1 MCVWESVDSCSS
13 PEGFPAAET
22 GRVWSLNNR
31 PSGLSPEISD
41 LVRPR
46 WIPEIWAAQASMVGV
61 CGGDDGGLW
70 WWWGLG
76 LSSWTARSRLLY
88 SAPPFGAV
96 RGFLPSYPTPTPF
109 AFLTYSPSSWYPW
122 TDWRSGSTGM
132 GVPQTL
138 PCPGPE
144 SLSLGVLVRGLHPPH
159 RQTSG
164 GRPPAVTFPTG
175 VRV

>member
-1 MCVWESVDSCSS
+1 MDSCSS
-13 PEGFPAAET
+13 LEGFLAAET
-22 GRVWSLNNR
+22 QGVWSLNNR

-46 WIPEIWAAQASMVGV
+46 WIPEIRAAQASMVGV
-61 CGGDDGGLW
+61 CGWGVAVVVVGAGSLKLDGG
-70 WWWGLG
+70 
-76 LSSWTARSRLLY
+76 SRLLS

-96 RGFLPSYPTPTPF
+96 RDFCLPAF
-109 AFLTYSPSSWYPW
+109 ASLTYSPSSWYSW
-122 TDWRSGSTGM
+122 TDWSSESTGM

-138 PCPGPE
+138 PCPGPQ
-144 SLSLGVLVRGLHPPH
+144 SLSLGVLVRGLHPTH

-164 GRPPAVTFPTG
+164 GRPRAVTFPTG